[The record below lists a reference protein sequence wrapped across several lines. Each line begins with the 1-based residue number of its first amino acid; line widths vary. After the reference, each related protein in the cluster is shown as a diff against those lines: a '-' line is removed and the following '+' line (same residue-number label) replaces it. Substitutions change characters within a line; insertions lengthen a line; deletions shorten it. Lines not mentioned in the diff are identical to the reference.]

1 MKVRF
6 LCTINPF
13 NDRRTRFSTVTGGI
27 SLNRAAYATLRTFT
41 RKSLCTAQVRIAI
54 IRVTP
59 AIETGLTGLTGH
71 VWSLEELMGLLE
83 RKRQRSGSIDEAVQ
97 SSKMACG
104 VRDSSSAS
112 MGKPAPDFSLADA
125 NGTSIR
131 LSAYRGKVVLLDF
144 WATWCG
150 GCKTEIPWYI
160 EFQDKYRDAGLSA
173 IGVSMDA
180 DGWKSV
186 KPFLA
191 DHKLNYPVVIGN
203 DDLGEQFGVINMPL
217 TLLID
222 RNGMIAE
229 SHAGVVDKN
238 RFEGKI
244 RSLLHEN
251 AAK

>member
-1 MKVRF
+1 VGPQMPCRAFTPFVF
-6 LCTINPF
+6 AALCLLLPACTHKPLPA
-13 NDRRTRFSTVTGGI
+13 ST
-27 SLNRAAYATLRTFT
+27 
-41 RKSLCTAQVRIAI
+41 
-54 IRVTP
+54 
-59 AIETGLTGLTGH
+59 
-71 VWSLEELMGLLE
+71 
-83 RKRQRSGSIDEAVQ
+83 
-97 SSKMACG
+97 
-104 VRDSSSAS
+104 
-112 MGKPAPDFSLADA
+112 GKLAPDFSLADA
-125 NGTSIR
+125 NGASIR

-191 DHKLNYPVVIGN
+191 NHKLNYPVVIGD

-222 RNGMIAE
+222 RNGKIAE
-229 SHAGVVDKN
+229 SHAGVVDKDS
-238 RFEGKI
+238 FEAKI
-244 RSLLHEN
+244 RSLLQ
-251 AAK
+251 ASTTKQ

>member
-1 MKVRF
+1 
-6 LCTINPF
+6 
-13 NDRRTRFSTVTGGI
+13 
-27 SLNRAAYATLRTFT
+27 
-41 RKSLCTAQVRIAI
+41 
-54 IRVTP
+54 
-59 AIETGLTGLTGH
+59 
-71 VWSLEELMGLLE
+71 
-83 RKRQRSGSIDEAVQ
+83 
-97 SSKMACG
+97 
-104 VRDSSSAS
+104 
-112 MGKPAPDFSLADA
+112 
-125 NGTSIR
+125 
-131 LSAYRGKVVLLDF
+131 VVLLDF

-203 DDLGEQFGVINMPL
+203 DDLGEQFGVINMPV

-222 RNGMIAE
+222 RNGKIAE
-229 SHAGVVDKN
+229 SHAGVVDKDN
-238 RFEGKI
+238 FESKI

>member
-1 MKVRF
+1 
-6 LCTINPF
+6 
-13 NDRRTRFSTVTGGI
+13 
-27 SLNRAAYATLRTFT
+27 
-41 RKSLCTAQVRIAI
+41 
-54 IRVTP
+54 
-59 AIETGLTGLTGH
+59 
-71 VWSLEELMGLLE
+71 
-83 RKRQRSGSIDEAVQ
+83 
-97 SSKMACG
+97 
-104 VRDSSSAS
+104 

-125 NGTSIR
+125 NGAPIR

-160 EFQDKYRDAGLSA
+160 EFQEKYRDAGLSA

-203 DDLGEQFGVINMPL
+203 DALGG
-217 TLLID
+217 
-222 RNGMIAE
+222 NGKVAE
-229 SHAGVVDKN
+229 SHAGVVDKDN
-238 RFEGKI
+238 FENKI

>member
-1 MKVRF
+1 MPHRAF
-6 LCTINPF
+6 TPLLFAALCLLLAACTHKPAPA
-13 NDRRTRFSTVTGGI
+13 ST
-27 SLNRAAYATLRTFT
+27 
-41 RKSLCTAQVRIAI
+41 
-54 IRVTP
+54 
-59 AIETGLTGLTGH
+59 
-71 VWSLEELMGLLE
+71 
-83 RKRQRSGSIDEAVQ
+83 
-97 SSKMACG
+97 
-104 VRDSSSAS
+104 
-112 MGKPAPDFSLADA
+112 GKPAPDFSLADA
-125 NGTSIR
+125 NGAPIR

-222 RNGMIAE
+222 RNGKIAE
-229 SHAGVVDKN
+229 SHAGVVDKDN
-238 RFEGKI
+238 FESKI